1 MSKSGEIN
9 ELSKLIQPNIAI
21 ITNVG
26 EAHLENFKNLK
37 GIAKAKGEI
46 INNIREDG
54 TIILNRDDK
63 YFKYLEKKAK
73 SKNINIV
80 TFGMKKKSDV
90 FLIKIIKTKKIRY
103 LKLKYKIKFYILRQ
117 QVLIFIISYLRW
129 QYLKY

>member
-9 ELSKLIQPNIAI
+9 KLSKLIQPNIAI

-73 SKNINIV
+73 SK
-80 TFGMKKKSDV
+80 
-90 FLIKIIKTKKIRY
+90 
-103 LKLKYKIKFYILRQ
+103 
-117 QVLIFIISYLRW
+117 ISISLH
-129 QYLKY
+129 LE